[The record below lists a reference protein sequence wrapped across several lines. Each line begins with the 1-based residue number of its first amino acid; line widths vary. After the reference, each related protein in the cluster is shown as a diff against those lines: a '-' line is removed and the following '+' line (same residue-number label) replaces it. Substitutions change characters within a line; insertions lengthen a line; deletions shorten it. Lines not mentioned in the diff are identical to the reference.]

1 MSHNRVVR
9 VHISFRNSLG
19 SDIRLIPTTATLTAK
34 HLAEIF
40 FEKWYCENGLPLDI
54 VSDRDKLFVSRF
66 WKALHELT
74 SIKLKMSSGY
84 HPETD
89 GASERTNKTVIQC
102 LHFRVERDQKG
113 WVKALLKV
121 RFDIMNT
128 INKSTGFS
136 PFQLRFG

>member
-1 MSHNRVVR
+1 M
-9 VHISFRNSLG
+9 
-19 SDIRLIPTTATLTAK
+19 IPTTATLTAEQ
-34 HLAEIF
+34 LANIF

-54 VSDRDKLFVSRF
+54 VSDHDKLFVSHF

-74 SIKLKMSSGY
+74 GIKLKMSSGY

-89 GASERTNKTVIQC
+89 GASEQTNKTVIQC
-102 LHFRVERDQKG
+102 LQFRVEHDQKG
-113 WVKALLKV
+113 WAEALPKV

-128 INKSTGFS
+128 INKSMGFS